1 MKVYIAGKI
10 TGLDNYREKFQ
21 EAQEHLQSLGYVVMN
36 PTVLEDGFGYDD
48 YMHVCFS
55 MVDVCNTVC
64 FLSNWKDSKGAKLEH
79 EYAIKK
85 Q

>member
-1 MKVYIAGKI
+1 
-10 TGLDNYREKFQ
+10 
-21 EAQEHLQSLGYVVMN
+21 MN

-55 MVDVCNTVC
+55 MVDVCNTVY

-79 EYAIKK
+79 EYAIKNNK
-85 Q
+85 K